1 MTSTSWLDFNGH
13 RKPEILKGIFT
24 TARYGQIRR
33 LLVITQVLYDFLHE
47 IYTLRSGMSRYIIN
61 HSIFVLITIRI
72 QEFYNGI
79 FTIPRYGQLYEC
91 CLKIC
96 KQ

>member
-33 LLVITQVLYDFLHE
+33 LLVITQVLYDFF
-47 IYTLRSGMSRYIIN
+47 YTKFILRG
-61 HSIFVLITIRI
+61 V
-72 QEFYNGI
+72 G
-79 FTIPRYGQLYEC
+79 
-91 CLKIC
+91 CLAT
-96 KQ
+96 